1 MAVVGKS
8 GISLQDEDVVQAKQ
22 EIQKLSQNDRRY
34 LSSTDQVE
42 VSESVTEPSSTEEIA
57 RTTQSPHIINPP
69 PRERPSSQPEYL
81 HPSPSTVLPVLPI
94 PPTSSALR
102 TPPAPPVRPSTST
115 LYVSPVSS
123 LPPAPPLR
131 PIPRRDADSPR
142 PLPAA
147 PTVAPSHLPSVP
159 PPPAYRRLQRPPQ
172 SSPISSDMPSS
183 C

>member
-34 LSSTDQVE
+34 LSSTDQAE
-42 VSESVTEPSSTEEIA
+42 VSESVIEPSSTEETA
-57 RTTQSPHIINPP
+57 RTTQSAQTVNP
-69 PRERPSSQPEYL
+69 PREPPSQSESLQN
-81 HPSPSTVLPVLPI
+81 SPFIVLPALPI

-102 TPPAPPVRPSTST
+102 TPPAPPVRPSAST
-115 LYVSPVSS
+115 PYVSPVSS

-131 PIPRRDADSPR
+131 PIPSRDANSPR